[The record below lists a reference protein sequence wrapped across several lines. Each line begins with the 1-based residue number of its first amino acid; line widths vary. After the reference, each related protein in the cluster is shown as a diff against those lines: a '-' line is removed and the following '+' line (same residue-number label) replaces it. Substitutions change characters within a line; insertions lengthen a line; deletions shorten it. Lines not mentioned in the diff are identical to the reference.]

1 MKTHFITYLHILGEN
16 MRITVSLRYYLLDTL
31 LDETLLLPQ
40 REVGGSGPGADDG
53 LDGVAGDLP
62 HPDSGGQDLDAG
74 PDQVHGGVGVLTR
87 PG

>member
-1 MKTHFITYLHILGEN
+1 MTRSEI
-16 MRITVSLRYYLLDTL
+16 SL

-40 REVGGSGPGADDG
+40 GEVGGSGPGADLG

-74 PDQVHGGVGVLTR
+74 ADQILRGVRLLPRQGLS
-87 PG
+87 